1 MTRSPYAAVAA
12 VALIAGF
19 GLVGYRAAPLMKRE
33 PLALNL
39 PFGRLLPPDLS
50 PPDSRLAAD
59 LASPGFGVDRT
70 PVGAIEPADAPV
82 PVAPPPPPPRSRL
95 GLFDQMRFNAA
106 AALYRKGN
114 LALADTLGAPIADP
128 IQRAALDWVALKSA
142 PSPERLEAFA
152 AAHAD
157 WPALDYI
164 NDIREGWLYAKR
176 PPAKVVEA
184 AFAAARPRSLPGWLA
199 PARAAVDEGRGG
211 EAADV
216 VRKIWRERDFNAW
229 TETAVLKD
237 FGGLLTR
244 ADHKYRAD
252 RLLYAE
258 NYGPAMRAAALAGA
272 DEVALANAR
281 IEAARGPLSPRAIA
295 AVPASLQGDPGLLFA
310 RVQDARRGGRTAEAD
325 AWLALAPKD
334 PAALVDPDKWWSER
348 RMVAREWLDRGAPAR
363 GYWICANAVTSS
375 APSAVDAAFHAGWIA
390 LRFLDDPQTAARH
403 FEAAAA
409 AAITPLARARAG
421 YWQGRA
427 AEAMNKADDARRF
440 YEGAA
445 AYPIAYYGQL
455 AARKLGRDDITP
467 RTPAAVA
474 TGDERAD
481 ATRVIELYYDAGLDD
496 FAAPLAYSAASN
508 WTDAAQI
515 GALGEVIAR
524 RGSATTNVLFGKLA
538 MERGFAVD
546 DVAFPTFGLPSFAP
560 LPHSADVASVLA
572 VTRQESEFISRAS
585 SGAGAKG
592 LMQIM
597 PATAQMTARR
607 AGVPFDFARL
617 TGDPAFN
624 LQLGA
629 AYLGQLREDEGGS
642 LEMTLAAY
650 NAGAGRVAQ
659 WIAAYGDP
667 RSGAVDPVDWVE
679 RIPFDETRDYVQ
691 RVSENLGVYRARL
704 GGAPDVAQ
712 VGRLARE

>member
-1 MTRSPYAAVAA
+1 
-12 VALIAGF
+12 
-19 GLVGYRAAPLMKRE
+19 
-33 PLALNL
+33 
-39 PFGRLLPPDLS
+39 
-50 PPDSRLAAD
+50 
-59 LASPGFGVDRT
+59 
-70 PVGAIEPADAPV
+70 
-82 PVAPPPPPPRSRL
+82 
-95 GLFDQMRFNAA
+95 
-106 AALYRKGN
+106 
-114 LALADTLGAPIADP
+114 
-128 IQRAALDWVALKSA
+128 
-142 PSPERLEAFA
+142 
-152 AAHAD
+152 
-157 WPALDYI
+157 
-164 NDIREGWLYAKR
+164 
-176 PPAKVVEA
+176 
-184 AFAAARPRSLPGWLA
+184 
-199 PARAAVDEGRGG
+199 
-211 EAADV
+211 
-216 VRKIWRERDFNAW
+216 
-229 TETAVLKD
+229 
-237 FGGLLTR
+237 
-244 ADHKYRAD
+244 
-252 RLLYAE
+252 
-258 NYGPAMRAAALAGA
+258 
-272 DEVALANAR
+272 
-281 IEAARGPLSPRAIA
+281 
-295 AVPASLQGDPGLLFA
+295 
-310 RVQDARRGGRTAEAD
+310 
-325 AWLALAPKD
+325 
-334 PAALVDPDKWWSER
+334 
-348 RMVAREWLDRGAPAR
+348 
-363 GYWICANAVTSS
+363 
-375 APSAVDAAFHAGWIA
+375 
-390 LRFLDDPQTAARH
+390 
-403 FEAAAA
+403 
-409 AAITPLARARAG
+409 
-421 YWQGRA
+421 
-427 AEAMNKADDARRF
+427 MNKADDARRF

-538 MERGFAVD
+538 MERGFA
-546 DVAFPTFGLPSFAP
+546 LPSFAP